1 MALIIQKF
9 GGTSVADIDRICA
22 TAKLVIAEKEKG
34 NDVVVVVSAMSGVT
48 SQLVNYTN
56 QVSNLLAAQALAE
69 YDAIISSG
77 EQVTAGLLALKL
89 QDLGYKS
96 RSFLSW
102 QAGIK
107 TDHIHSKSRI
117 ENINKDI
124 FLEHIKD
131 GFIPVVAGFQ
141 GVNKYNRISTMGR
154 GGSDTSAVAIAAAL
168 SADRCDIYTDVT
180 GIFTADPRIVPKA
193 RKLQK
198 VGYEE
203 VIEMASLGAKM
214 LQIRSVEMAIKHDVK
229 LQVLSSFIAESGSL
243 LVKDEEIMERRLI
256 TAIAHDTSEAR
267 VTLVDV
273 DNIPG
278 VGAEIFKPLA
288 QQAINIDMII
298 QNINIDA
305 SKASVTFTLN
315 EDDLDRAL
323 KAIEEVAQQK
333 KIHYKDLIAN
343 KDVAKVSII
352 GVGMKQN
359 SGIAQRVFQVLADK
373 KINIMAITTSEIKIS
388 ILIPKEYTEL
398 AVRIL
403 HDEFELDKKNSNK
416 D

>member
-214 LQIRSVEMAIKHDVK
+214 LQIRSVEMV
-229 LQVLSSFIAESGSL
+229 
-243 LVKDEEIMERRLI
+243 
-256 TAIAHDTSEAR
+256 
-267 VTLVDV
+267 
-273 DNIPG
+273 P
-278 VGAEIFKPLA
+278 
-288 QQAINIDMII
+288 
-298 QNINIDA
+298 
-305 SKASVTFTLN
+305 
-315 EDDLDRAL
+315 
-323 KAIEEVAQQK
+323 
-333 KIHYKDLIAN
+333 
-343 KDVAKVSII
+343 
-352 GVGMKQN
+352 
-359 SGIAQRVFQVLADK
+359 
-373 KINIMAITTSEIKIS
+373 
-388 ILIPKEYTEL
+388 
-398 AVRIL
+398 
-403 HDEFELDKKNSNK
+403 
-416 D
+416 